1 MGCAAVKPSAKI
13 DRVQEMRLRHGGAME
28 SVIDANPAGLHAALK
43 RLG

>member
-13 DRVQEMRLRHGGAME
+13 DRIQEMKLRHGGAME
-28 SVIDANPAGLHAALK
+28 SRIDAKPAGLHAALK